1 MKIWCFYLKP
11 WKVKSDLLIEFK
23 DLFDNRFIELD
34 NIKCPLYGWTNSK
47 KIKNFFK
54 KMRNNDI
61 LFCIKYELSEDEYR
75 EFKKVNNEL
84 EIDLFS
90 YQCKNEEGEVIYS
103 FIPTTWFESN
113 CYEDYYE
120 YADDIL
126 MDLEE
131 EYQKS
136 IIPIIKSMKNKYQ
149 KNMGISDIIE
159 INDMIRGIKNG
170 EAIFV
175 NVDGINYLIK
185 HFGELFNEAI

>member
-75 EFKKVNNEL
+75 EFKKVNNEKGL
-84 EIDLFS
+84 W
-90 YQCKNEEGEVIYS
+90 YS
-103 FIPTTWFESN
+103 SGAFCIE
-113 CYEDYYE
+113 
-120 YADDIL
+120 
-126 MDLEE
+126 
-131 EYQKS
+131 
-136 IIPIIKSMKNKYQ
+136 NK
-149 KNMGISDIIE
+149 
-159 INDMIRGIKNG
+159 DMRI
-170 EAIFV
+170 
-175 NVDGINYLIK
+175 
-185 HFGELFNEAI
+185 